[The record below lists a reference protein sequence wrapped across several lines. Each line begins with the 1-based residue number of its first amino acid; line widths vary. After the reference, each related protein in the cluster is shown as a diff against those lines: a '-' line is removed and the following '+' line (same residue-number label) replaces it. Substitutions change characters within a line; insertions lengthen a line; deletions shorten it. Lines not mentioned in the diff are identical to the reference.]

1 MNILKSSPGHVVGAQ
16 FRGDGDFVCVCVC
29 VCVCVLV
36 CVVEEVGWGTIVRK
50 GFKEMEALSCFLKES
65 GF

>member
-1 MNILKSSPGHVVGAQ
+1 MLSSEGMEIL
-16 FRGDGDFVCVCVC
+16 CVCVC